1 MKTLPAIAFLA
12 ALGALLFSSLSLE
25 FSASLLFATGILT
38 ILAADY
44 ARPKTPLAVFEF
56 AAGGTGGGSAH
67 RSHLRLAV

>member
-44 ARPKTPLAVFEF
+44 ARPKAQLALLELA
-56 AAGGTGGGSAH
+56 AAGNGAGSAQ